1 MTKLQG
7 DGELHDDW
15 DDNSSAEESNNETSG
30 LSEADNQTKQC
41 SNKVNG
47 VLCAEISVHIKNV
60 WLLIICTYL
69 KIRIG
74 NK

>member
-30 LSEADNQTKQC
+30 LSEADNQAGQA
-41 SNKVNG
+41 VQQQG
-47 VLCAEISVHIKNV
+47 
-60 WLLIICTYL
+60 
-69 KIRIG
+69 
-74 NK
+74 